1 MFTEN
6 ENSDEKLFMS
16 LKIKCIVQLELIQTI
31 DNVVFFPATSRK
43 EDEKYL
49 AAAKAEMKKG
59 EETLFDSQQ
68 HEEQGMYPFLS
79 SPQLLKLVDCLME
92 SHQFAKTFNASNEQ
106 RNILWKAGKHIFITL
121 YIIKTFYILKGAIVF

>member
-1 MFTEN
+1 
-6 ENSDEKLFMS
+6 MS

-92 SHQFAKTFNASNEQ
+92 SHQFAKTFNARNEH
-106 RNILWKAGKHIFITL
+106 RNILWKAGKRSSKALYFNTSL
-121 YIIKTFYILKGAIVF
+121 YILTRVIVFR